1 MRLVLVGPPGAG
13 KGTQAEVLSRKLG
26 VPHISTGDLFRSHI
40 SNQTELGLEVQSI
53 LDEGA
58 LVPDSITNEMVRK
71 RLAEPDATDGF
82 LLDGFPRN
90 VAQADKLGE
99 FLAVGGHAL
108 DAVLEFRVDEDVVVE
123 RLLARGRTDDKE
135 EVIRHRQQVYRNE
148 TAPLLDYYAEKVISI
163 DAVGE
168 IDEISE
174 RALARC
180 TRCAARSECWWTAFP
195 ASLCRFRQ

>member
-71 RLAEPDATDGF
+71 RLAESDATDGF

-90 VAQADKLGE
+90 VAQADKLAE
-99 FLAVGGHAL
+99 FLSVDGHGL

-148 TAPLLDYYAEKVISI
+148 TAPLLDYYADKAITI

-174 RALARC
+174 RALA
-180 TRCAARSECWWTAFP
+180 ALN
-195 ASLCRFRQ
+195 SLRDEK

>member
-40 SNQTELGLEVQSI
+40 SQQTELGREVQDI
-53 LDEGA
+53 LDAGA
-58 LVPDSITNEMVRK
+58 LVPDSVTNEMVRE
-71 RLAEPDATDGF
+71 RLAEADAANGF

-90 VAQADKLGE
+90 VTQANVLGE
-99 FLAVGGHAL
+99 ILAAAGHGL
-108 DAVLEFRVDEDVVVE
+108 QAVLEFRVDEDVVVE

-148 TAPLLDYYAEKVISI
+148 TAPLLDYYADKVISI

-174 RALARC
+174 RALA
-180 TRCAARSECWWTAFP
+180 ALL
-195 ASLCRFRQ
+195 SLRDEK